1 MRLAAALFVLVAFPL
16 AVQAGDADGDF
27 IQCNP
32 QGSQT
37 ELNACAG
44 AEFGRADAELNRVW
58 KAIQARYD
66 DQPKFLAQLKKAQQA
81 WLVFRDAE
89 MAAKFPLAP
98 GERANV
104 QYGSVFPMCES
115 GFKARLTTQ
124 RVAQL
129 KVWLDGVEE
138 GDVCSGSVKLKDQLQ

>member
-1 MRLAAALFVLVAFPL
+1 MRPVAALAVLAVALPLAA
-16 AVQAGDADGDF
+16 QAGDTDF

-32 QGSQT
+32 QGSQV
-37 ELNACAG
+37 EVNACAG

-58 KAIQARYD
+58 KAIQTRYA
-66 DQPKFLAQLKKAQQA
+66 DQPQFLAQLKTAQRA
-81 WLVFRDAE
+81 WLAFRDAE
-89 MAAKFPLAP
+89 MAAKFPLAS

-104 QYGSVFPMCES
+104 QYGSVYPMCES
-115 GFKARLTTQ
+115 QSKAELTMQ

-138 GDVCSGSVKLKDQLQ
+138 GDVCSGSVKPKDQLQ

>member
-1 MRLAAALFVLVAFPL
+1 MKLAAALTALLLALPVA
-16 AVQAGDADGDF
+16 VRAGDAGGDF

-44 AEFGRADAELNRVW
+44 AGFGRADAELNQVW
-58 KAIQARYD
+58 KAIQARYA
-66 DQPKFLAQLKKAQQA
+66 DQPQFLSQLKTAQQA

-89 MAAKFPLAP
+89 LAAKFPLAA

-115 GFKARLTTQ
+115 QFKAELTRQ

-138 GDVCSGSVKLKDQLQ
+138 GEVCSGSVKLKE